1 MTIFFKNLLIFLV
14 FLVTNMID
22 FIQSDIYNLNFL
34 INLDEPINNQ
44 PTVNSSM
51 SYGRFL
57 EYLDLGWIKEVDI
70 YGDNKNA
77 IVKALSPELGN
88 RLQKIDVEIP
98 VRTAK
103 LIEKLKQANV
113 NFDIHTE
120 VQNQVFIF
128 TLLNLIVPIVFI
140 GLLLIF
146 FQSSEEKSSQSNTFQ
161 SPAKFLREPNTGI
174 GFDDIAGIDEAKS
187 ELAEI
192 VSFLEETEKYIVMG
206 AKIPAG
212 VLLVG
217 PPGTGK
223 TLLTRALANEASVPF
238 FITSGSEFVEMF
250 IGIGASRI
258 RDLFIQAKEN
268 SPCIIFIDEIDAI
281 ARERGSGVGGGNEER
296 DQTLNQLLIEMD
308 GFKRNSGVI
317 VIGATN
323 RVDII
328 DKALLRPG
336 RFSRQITIGLPDKLG
351 RLEILKVHAR
361 NKPLAEDVLLERLAS
376 RTGGFS
382 GAELANILNEAGLL
396 AVRYKRSSITNEDV
410 NEAFERIIG
419 GLESDSKKDDKAKKL
434 ITYHELGHAI
444 VASIL
449 QSHEDPEK
457 ISILP
462 RGSQKG
468 LTWFIP
474 DENQTFLSRSK
485 MLAQITTLIAGNVA
499 ESVIFGNTDTTT
511 GGSDDLLKIR
521 DLIVEFVMRFG
532 FSKIGP
538 MRINFDSNMTP
549 TREISDDLINKMN
562 KEMIEILNYCENLA
576 YQIIEDNRV
585 VIDLLADKLLEVET
599 LDGNEF
605 KELLMQYT
613 KLSIKKV

>member
-1 MTIFFKNLLIFLV
+1 MEIFFKNLLIFLG
-14 FLVTNMID
+14 FFVTNIID
-22 FIQSDIYNLNFL
+22 FSQSNIFNLNFL
-34 INLDEPINNQ
+34 INLDDPIDNPQ
-44 PTVNSSM
+44 AINSSM
-51 SYGRFL
+51 TYSRFL

-70 YGDNKNA
+70 YGDNQNV

-103 LIEKLKQANV
+103 LIEKLKQSNV
-113 NFDIHTE
+113 NFDIHNTA
-120 VQNQVFIF
+120 QNQAFIF
-128 TLLNLIVPIVFI
+128 SLLNIIVPIIFI
-140 GLLLIF
+140 GLLIVFL
-146 FQSSEEKSSQSNTFQ
+146 QSSGENSSQSNTFQ

-187 ELAEI
+187 ELAEL
-192 VSFLEETEKYIVMG
+192 VSFLDETEKYIVMG
-206 AKIPAG
+206 AKIPVG
-212 VLLVG
+212 VLLIG

-258 RDLFIQAKEN
+258 RDLFEQAKEN

-296 DQTLNQLLIEMD
+296 EQTLNQLLTEMD
-308 GFKRNSGVI
+308 GFKRNSGII

-336 RFSRQITIGLPDKLG
+336 RFTRQITIGLPDKLG
-351 RLEILKVHAR
+351 RLDILKVHAR
-361 NKPLAEDVLLERLAS
+361 NKPLAEDVLLERLAN

-382 GAELANILNEAGLL
+382 GAELANVLNEAGLL
-396 AVRYKRSSITNEDV
+396 AVRYKKFAITNDDI

-419 GLESDSKKDDKAKKL
+419 GLESTSKKDDKVKKL

-449 QSHEDPEK
+449 QSHENPEK

-485 MLAQITTLIAGNVA
+485 MLSQITTLIAGNVA

-511 GGSDDLLKIR
+511 GASDDLSKIR

-538 MRINFDSNMTP
+538 IRINLDSNMTP

-576 YQIIEDNRV
+576 YHIIEDNRV
-585 VIDLLADKLLEVET
+585 IMDLLVDKLLEVET
-599 LDGNEF
+599 INGDEF
-605 KELLMQYT
+605 NELLTQYT
-613 KLSIKKV
+613 KLPLKKV

>member
-1 MTIFFKNLLIFLV
+1 MEIFFKNLLVFLV
-14 FLVTNMID
+14 FLAVSIIN
-22 FIQSDIYNLNFL
+22 FGQSDIYNLNFL
-34 INLDEPINNQ
+34 LNLDELSDNQ
-44 PTVNSSM
+44 QAVNSYM
-51 SYGRFL
+51 TYGRFL

-70 YGDNKNA
+70 YGDNQNA

-88 RLQKIDVEIP
+88 RLQKIEVEIP
-98 VRTAK
+98 IRTVK
-103 LIEKLKQANV
+103 LIEKLKQSNV
-113 NFDIHTE
+113 NFDIHNTPQTKQF
-120 VQNQVFIF
+120 VLNFINS
-128 TLLNLIVPIVFI
+128 LLPIIFI
-140 GLLLIF
+140 CLLVVVL
-146 FQSSEEKSSQSNTFQ
+146 QSSQINLSQSNTFQ

-192 VSFLEETEKYIVMG
+192 VSFLDETEKYIVMG

-250 IGIGASRI
+250 VGIGASRV
-258 RDLFIQAKEN
+258 RDLFAQAKEN

-281 ARERGSGVGGGNEER
+281 ARERGSGVGAGNEER
-296 DQTLNQLLIEMD
+296 EQTLNQLLTEMD
-308 GFKRNSGVI
+308 GFKRNSGII

-351 RLEILKVHAR
+351 RLDILKVHAR
-361 NKPLAEDVLLERLAS
+361 NKPLADDVLLERLAS

-396 AVRYKRSSITNEDV
+396 AVRYKKSSITNDEV
-410 NEAFERIIG
+410 NEALERIVG
-419 GLESDSKKDDKAKKL
+419 GLESNSKKDDKAKKL
-434 ITYHELGHAI
+434 VTYRELGRAI

-462 RGSQKG
+462 RGSRKG

-485 MLAQITTLIAGNVA
+485 ILAQITTTIAGNVA
-499 ESVIFGNTDTTT
+499 ESVIFGSTDTTT
-511 GGSDDLLKIR
+511 GTSDDLSKIR

-538 MRINFDSNMTP
+538 IRINFDSNMTP

-562 KEMIEILNYCENLA
+562 REMIEILKYCENLA

-585 VIDLLADKLLEVET
+585 AMDLLADKLLEVET
-599 LDGNEF
+599 LSGDEF
-605 KELLMQYT
+605 KELLTQYT
-613 KLSIKKV
+613 TLPVKKI